1 MEGLDLFQ
9 ILLLLSLFLLSL
21 SLLILLLLLPYF
33 IAKKRNHKNKTAI
46 LVLGLVGGVLLG
58 GIGWVVALVWSL
70 LHQDDEQ
77 LAKERN
83 SERAEPDSKS

>member
-9 ILLLLSLFLLSL
+9 TPLLLSLFLL
-21 SLLILLLLLPYF
+21 IPLLLLPYF

-58 GIGWVVALVWSL
+58 GIGWVAALVWSL

-77 LAKERN
+77 LAKKGN
-83 SERAEPDSKS
+83 SERVEPDSKS

>member
-1 MEGLDLFQ
+1 MSVGMLQ
-9 ILLLLSLFLLSL
+9 ILLLLSLLILLP
-21 SLLILLLLLPYF
+21 LLILLLLLPYF
-33 IAKKRNHKNKTAI
+33 IDKKRNHKNKTAI

-77 LAKERN
+77 LAKEGN

>member
-1 MEGLDLFQ
+1 MEVGMFQ
-9 ILLLLSLFLLSL
+9 ILLLLSILILLP
-21 SLLILLLLLPYF
+21 LLILLLLLPYF

-77 LAKERN
+77 LAKQGN
-83 SERAEPDSKS
+83 SERVEPDSKS

>member
-1 MEGLDLFQ
+1 MSLGLFQ
-9 ILLLLSLFLLSL
+9 ILLLLSLSL
-21 SLLILLLLLPYF
+21 PLLILLLLLPYF
-33 IAKKRNHKNKTAI
+33 IAKKRNHKNKIAI

-77 LAKERN
+77 LAKEGN
-83 SERAEPDSKS
+83 SERAESAPKS

>member
-1 MEGLDLFQ
+1 MEVGMFQ
-9 ILLLLSLFLLSL
+9 ILLLLSMLILLP
-21 SLLILLLLLPYF
+21 LLILLLLLPYF

-58 GIGWVVALVWSL
+58 GIGWVAALVWSL

-77 LAKERN
+77 LAKEGN
-83 SERAEPDSKS
+83 SERTEPDSKS

>member
-1 MEGLDLFQ
+1 MEVGMFQ
-9 ILLLLSLFLLSL
+9 ILLLLSMLILLP
-21 SLLILLLLLPYF
+21 LLILLLLLPYF

-77 LAKERN
+77 LAKEGN